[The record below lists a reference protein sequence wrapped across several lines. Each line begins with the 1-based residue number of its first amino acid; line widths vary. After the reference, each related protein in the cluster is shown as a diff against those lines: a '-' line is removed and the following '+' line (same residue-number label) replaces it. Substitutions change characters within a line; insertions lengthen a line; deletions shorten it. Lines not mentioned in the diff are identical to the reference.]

1 MPEIAS
7 PNSNTNRDT
16 TFRKEVTLMIM
27 QSHNKFYSLTDV
39 EFGLVAALAVIA
51 LVLASRYAW

>member
-1 MPEIAS
+1 MA
-7 PNSNTNRDT
+7 
-16 TFRKEVTLMIM
+16 FRKEVTLMIM